1 MEAERLQLPH
11 ADAPAERR
19 GPRPQTARGA
29 SPATRPRAAGGQEPG
44 ARGGLALAS
53 QQARSPR
60 GALAE
65 PKSSPERGRR
75 PRRPGNALPC
85 TAWQLRGEGPPGSA
99 AGSGAPP
106 TAAGSAS
113 SSDREN
119 GRPPHGTPS
128 PSARQEGPLV
138 GAVYSEP
145 ARPPRVAGAG
155 SATESLPPPSA
166 FWPRARE
173 GTCQPDPLADGVDAK
188 KAAKSHKVTQIKK
201 TGLREDKEV
210 RSGTAG
216 GGGGGARPG
225 CGARLAPADRSATAA
240 QEAPPLGPERPS
252 GAAARK
258 STLPVSLEAQD

>member
-1 MEAERLQLPH
+1 M
-11 ADAPAERR
+11 
-19 GPRPQTARGA
+19 
-29 SPATRPRAAGGQEPG
+29 
-44 ARGGLALAS
+44 
-53 QQARSPR
+53 
-60 GALAE
+60 
-65 PKSSPERGRR
+65 
-75 PRRPGNALPC
+75 
-85 TAWQLRGEGPPGSA
+85 
-99 AGSGAPP
+99 
-106 TAAGSAS
+106 
-113 SSDREN
+113 
-119 GRPPHGTPS
+119 
-128 PSARQEGPLV
+128 

-166 FWPRARE
+166 FWLRARE

-210 RSGTAG
+210 RPGTAG
-216 GGGGGARPG
+216 GGGVRGARPG